1 MASVTRAAWARD
13 GGAGLRYAAGVGLG
27 GSATPS
33 MSSES
38 LLLSLSESLLSA
50 RSSGGSTSGAEGHP
64 ALEGKKNAP
73 SGTARALGA
82 QGLVMTHTEAD
93 SRRREWRAWV
103 SRKGR
108 GWVGVQAGVKG
119 VRKEGVGKER
129 RSCRIQER
137 WDQPSESD
145 SRGSA
150 AAPGSQRRRRGQGGD
165 VGWPAKWQ
173 QDPSVSGVSSVYR
186 VQACSPAPMRLS
198 DSHRLYPA

>member
-1 MASVTRAAWARD
+1 MASVTRAAWAGD

-64 ALEGKKNAP
+64 ALEGKKSAP

-82 QGLVMTHTEAD
+82 QGLVMTHTDAD

-108 GWVGVQAGVKG
+108 GWAGVRGRGKG
-119 VRKEGVGKER
+119 GQEGGGGERKKVVPYTRKMG
-129 RSCRIQER
+129 
-137 WDQPSESD
+137 
-145 SRGSA
+145 
-150 AAPGSQRRRRGQGGD
+150 
-165 VGWPAKWQ
+165 PAQ
-173 QDPSVSGVSSVYR
+173 
-186 VQACSPAPMRLS
+186 
-198 DSHRLYPA
+198 

>member
-1 MASVTRAAWARD
+1 MASVTRAAWAGD

-103 SRKGR
+103 SRK
-108 GWVGVQAGVKG
+108 
-119 VRKEGVGKER
+119 EGVGKER